1 MGSKDVMAMGMDPV
15 CIQIEKIRVSFHW
28 ACYEDGLRLL
38 SMRYCFEVLKLS
50 SSLRSP
56 KFRIVLD
63 QSGNLLNLDE
73 YQTLVGGS

>member
-1 MGSKDVMAMGMDPV
+1 M
-15 CIQIEKIRVSFHW
+15 
-28 ACYEDGLRLL
+28 
-38 SMRYCFEVLKLS
+38 VLKLS

-73 YQTLVGGS
+73 YQTLDGGT